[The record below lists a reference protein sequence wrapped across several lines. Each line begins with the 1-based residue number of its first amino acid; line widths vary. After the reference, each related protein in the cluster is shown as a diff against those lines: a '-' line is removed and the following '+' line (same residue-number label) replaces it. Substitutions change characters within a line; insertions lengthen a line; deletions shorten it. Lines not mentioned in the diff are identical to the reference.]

1 MKLGVVRPHNFLN
14 ISWSLKLK
22 PVVELHVVL
31 FVLNLDEYLL
41 CQLLKELLQSEV
53 KILENLYVS
62 AQHIELLMHCLT
74 SVNSYIAIENGA
86 EIMFAFV
93 FPFISKVGYKV
104 RLEGMKG
111 RDTRLLFCTTGIL
124 LRRLLVDRS
133 LKGVSHVVVDE
144 IHERG
149 MNEGNSGID

>member
-74 SVNSYIAIENGA
+74 SVNSYIAFENGA

-133 LKGVSHVVVDE
+133 
-144 IHERG
+144 
-149 MNEGNSGID
+149 